1 MKVMANPPPS
11 LKFIPHKGEPIC
23 PELGINPAAT
33 DGTKGQYQCRDFSNI
48 LLQ

>member
-1 MKVMANPPPS
+1 MKAMAIPPPS

-23 PELGINPAAT
+23 PELGINPAAI
-33 DGTKGQYQCRDFSNI
+33 DGTKDQYQCRDLPNI